1 MTLTTVK
8 TNFTAG
14 ELSYAMLGRG
24 DTKAYDN
31 GALFLRNVYIS
42 PTGGAIR
49 RKGLRFIDH
58 TEGKGRL
65 ISFSFNTEQT
75 YLIIIMSGKTIIYK
89 NETKM
94 AELDTPWQE
103 ADLYNLRWT
112 QSADTLLV
120 AHPDYPLKKISR
132 YSHTNWTVS
141 DWEFYS
147 ANGFIYQPYYKFSAN
162 HVSLSLSGLSGNI
175 TITASAPIFTAAY
188 VGKHLRFEAGETEIT
203 GINSAYQVNAVVT
216 TAQVFKNIPDNN
228 TTKDW
233 KEPAFSDIRG
243 YPVSV
248 TFHQGRLVIGGSR
261 DLPNRLWF
269 SKSGDLPNFD
279 LGDGLDNE
287 SIEFGLLSDQVNAI
301 RALMSGRH
309 LQVFTSGAE
318 WMVTGDPLTP
328 STIQLKRQTRS
339 GSASYCYVPPR
350 NIDGATIFCTNGGKG
365 IREFLFSDI
374 EQAYQ
379 ANDLALLSP
388 HLINYPIDMDYD
400 EKSRLLYTVMMDG
413 SIAVLTNYR
422 SESVSAWTKY
432 ETEGNFT
439 SVCVSDENVYVLA
452 ERDGAYYLEVFDE
465 ECHTDSAL
473 LGESNTM
480 HLTWS
485 GLDDLEGK
493 TVNIL
498 ADNLIVE
505 PRAVKNGK
513 ITLDYPA
520 YKIQVG
526 LPFTHKI
533 IPLPYYQLTSNQRAV
548 KSVRMTRGIFKVLN
562 TASMEIDVGMG
573 FIPAIPLTFNKDKFS
588 AKIQTYT
595 KDIVLQGIGWVHD
608 ALEQPLWTIQSSIP
622 APFALIGVTTEMKL
636 SN

>member
-1 MTLTTVK
+1 
-8 TNFTAG
+8 
-14 ELSYAMLGRG
+14 
-24 DTKAYDN
+24 
-31 GALFLRNVYIS
+31 
-42 PTGGAIR
+42 
-49 RKGLRFIDH
+49 
-58 TEGKGRL
+58 
-65 ISFSFNTEQT
+65 
-75 YLIIIMSGKTIIYK
+75 
-89 NETKM
+89 
-94 AELDTPWQE
+94 
-103 ADLYNLRWT
+103 
-112 QSADTLLV
+112 
-120 AHPDYPLKKISR
+120 
-132 YSHTNWTVS
+132 
-141 DWEFYS
+141 
-147 ANGFIYQPYYKFSAN
+147 
-162 HVSLSLSGLSGNI
+162 
-175 TITASAPIFTAAY
+175 
-188 VGKHLRFEAGETEIT
+188 
-203 GINSAYQVNAVVT
+203 
-216 TAQVFKNIPDNN
+216 
-228 TTKDW
+228 
-233 KEPAFSDIRG
+233 
-243 YPVSV
+243 
-248 TFHQGRLVIGGSR
+248 
-261 DLPNRLWF
+261 
-269 SKSGDLPNFD
+269 
-279 LGDGLDNE
+279 
-287 SIEFGLLSDQVNAI
+287 
-301 RALMSGRH
+301 
-309 LQVFTSGAE
+309 
-318 WMVTGDPLTP
+318 
-328 STIQLKRQTRS
+328 
-339 GSASYCYVPPR
+339 
-350 NIDGATIFCTNGGKG
+350 
-365 IREFLFSDI
+365 
-374 EQAYQ
+374 
-379 ANDLALLSP
+379 
-388 HLINYPIDMDYD
+388 
-400 EKSRLLYTVMMDG
+400 MMDG

-505 PRAVKNGK
+505 PRTVKNGK

-608 ALEQPLWTIQSSIP
+608 ALERPLWTIQSSIP